1 MTVFLQHNLYYVV
14 KNFDILAQSYCSLER
29 REIIQ
34 LNKSTDYAIRILLHL
49 AMQEKARST
58 GEISKAIKIPE
69 RETSYLLKEL
79 TGNQILKSTRGKF
92 GGYSLARSLENIT
105 MYDVISWTTKDM
117 HINACLKDVRE
128 CSRNHTEAC
137 KVRKCFCE
145 LQDLVETRLQSITL
159 DQFV

>member
-14 KNFDILAQSYCSLER
+14 KNFDILAKSYCSLER

-79 TGNQILKSTRGKF
+79 TGNQILKST
-92 GGYSLARSLENIT
+92 
-105 MYDVISWTTKDM
+105 
-117 HINACLKDVRE
+117 
-128 CSRNHTEAC
+128 
-137 KVRKCFCE
+137 
-145 LQDLVETRLQSITL
+145 
-159 DQFV
+159 